1 MSKPEVLIIGP
12 MHSHVMETL
21 DATYTVH
28 RYWEATDK
36 AAFIAERADGIRAI
50 ATGGHGGV
58 PRSLIESLPNLQ
70 VIANFGVGYDSVD
83 VAAASDHGVKVTNTP
98 NVLNDE
104 VADMGIAL
112 LLATIRRIP
121 LYDRYVREG
130 KWPVHGEPEH
140 TMTLRNRTLGIIGLG
155 RIGKTIARR
164 AEAFDVPVVYHGRSA
179 QKDVAYRFYPDL
191 VAMARDVDILL
202 AICPGGEAT
211 RGIVNAPVLE
221 ALGSDGIFINISRGS
236 VVDEPALVKALQDG
250 KIGGAGLDVF
260 AKEPEVPAEL
270 LTMDNVVLQ
279 PHMGSATHHTRK
291 AMAQLVIDNLA
302 HHFAGK
308 PLLTPVN

>member
-1 MSKPEVLIIGP
+1 MSKPDVLMIGP

-21 DATYTVH
+21 DGAYTVH
-28 RYWEATDK
+28 RYWQADDK
-36 AAFIAERADGIRAI
+36 AALVAGLADRVRAI
-50 ATGGHGGV
+50 ATAGHGGV
-58 PRSLIESLPNLQ
+58 SRELIAALPKLE

-83 VAAASDHGVKVTNTP
+83 VAAATERGIKVTNTP
-98 NVLNDE
+98 NVLNEE

-130 KWPVHGEPEH
+130 KWPLHGEPEH

-164 AEAFDVPVVYHGRSA
+164 AAAFDVPVVYHGRRA
-179 QKDVAYRFYPDL
+179 QEDVTYRFYPDL

-202 AICPGGEAT
+202 AICPGGDAT
-211 RGIVNAPVLE
+211 RGIVNAAVLE
-221 ALGSDGIFINISRGS
+221 ALGPDGVFINIARGS
-236 VVDEPALVKALQDG
+236 VVDEPALVSALTRG
-250 KIGGAGLDVF
+250 MIGAAGLDVF
-260 AKEPEVPAEL
+260 ADEPNVPAEL
-270 LTMDNVVLQ
+270 IAMDNVVLQ

-291 AMAQLVIDNLA
+291 AMGQLVIDNLA